1 MNKVDGVVEE
11 TLIVCYYW
19 ILNDIIYK
27 KLKQHIRII

>member
-11 TLIVCYYW
+11 TLIVCYYC